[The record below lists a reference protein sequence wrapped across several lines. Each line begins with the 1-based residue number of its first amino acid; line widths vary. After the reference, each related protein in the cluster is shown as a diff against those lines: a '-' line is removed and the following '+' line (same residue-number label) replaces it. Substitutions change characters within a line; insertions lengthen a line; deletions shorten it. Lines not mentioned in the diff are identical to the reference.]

1 MVLRVISKNN
11 AGKVVDS
18 LIYKLDASERAR
30 RYKIL
35 NLSRSCVHY
44 DVDMYVER
52 GESPINFI
60 EQMTPDFFPIRSQAD
75 WTKFRD
81 MVDAAEGKRNV
92 NARLYTDIAET
103 NVYILGEQM
112 SSTMVSSTAT
122 VTS

>member
-1 MVLRVISKNN
+1 M
-11 AGKVVDS
+11 
-18 LIYKLDASERAR
+18 
-30 RYKIL
+30 
-35 NLSRSCVHY
+35 HY

>member
-1 MVLRVISKNN
+1 
-11 AGKVVDS
+11 
-18 LIYKLDASERAR
+18 
-30 RYKIL
+30 
-35 NLSRSCVHY
+35 
-44 DVDMYVER
+44 MYVER

-103 NVYILGEQM
+103 NVYIACRNKCRLQWYLRRQR
-112 SSTMVSSTAT
+112 SQANRQDSF
-122 VTS
+122 